1 MPRVDT
7 LVTEAAAE
15 VSPNFYSAAVRT
27 NYSPEELK
35 MINQMSLSYKTG
47 TTLLKFSKD
56 KARKEFLELD
66 PDVQSN
72 IRYIFPDKEQFLPE
86 QNFFQRAAQ
95 EITSAVG
102 NVTKLLSSPV
112 ITAFG
117 VAEQYGRAI
126 NLPYQLE
133 QKREQGEP
141 IFTKKVL
148 SDTYFGKNNWRWDR
162 VGDYNKKY
170 GVALTT
176 LARGVAEGRT
186 PGESIDLYGKFDKD
200 MYAAIQFM
208 NDEPKRFDTFMKSLK
223 MDAQVSWGR
232 DVVNKFVPT
241 EAASENAQID
251 SSHWLVKFTE
261 RLGADWKSRRGRLK
275 IKSLISGTLDGVY
288 QVAIDPLTY
297 VGVGAPAKA
306 ATVGTRGLKLTPQ
319 EAMGLTGLK
328 TKGQKLAD
336 LYQVVSER
344 AGNASAGIAWAFSQ
358 PEVRKLWDDK
368 LGPLVK
374 KYAEA
379 ENATKKAAA
388 YNEIAQN
395 YPDWAN
401 RAVVRELARVDVKA
415 FDAASA
421 ENFFTNIDDF
431 NKLLTSRVD
440 TTSYRRAGI
449 PSANL
454 SRKLAVTVEKTAR
467 SIFSKTVTGRTDD
480 ATLAATEADRAF
492 ATEVLL
498 RVADKD
504 DTLINPNIA
513 DLKQLSDGVSKTQR
527 ALAAIGTALS
537 RGPGRILFDDA
548 AIDSASDFRN
558 LANQVLPV
566 RVADALTETW
576 IDTSP
581 ENQLTIVRNLYQ
593 AVMMKAGMAG
603 NPMGVAHMETILSK
617 TLSELGMGTTTRV
630 EIPLEF
636 ADVLSKAAFKM
647 ENDVPIV
654 SGKGVLHPSQW
665 AEGIA
670 PLPYDLI
677 YQYGAQ
683 SKLQEKVT
691 FLTALGGATRNNVVR
706 IYTDFWANLTL
717 FPRLGIRSSIDEA
730 FFMYFAAPWYNFRKY
745 LTGSAVPAT
754 RVLESITGS
763 KSAIGMYRR
772 GLYKI
777 PGLGKLLD
785 PTKKISPL
793 QRYQAVQ
800 KLAKIESKRRGYD
813 VPESE
818 ISMALIREE
827 IVREAESIYGDT
839 LPPKTWENMRKLM
852 RHNPQVQDAVVNSMG
867 AKASISGKIDM
878 DYVDTIFSVSNLTKV
893 YEEFGLT
900 ATKNFRPIQVSKM
913 SQQQIAIAHYRM
925 YNIKVPYN
933 SKTVAPGVY
942 VSPATA
948 FFANNGLRTKDDFVK
963 ARNELLEKVGVVF
976 DETTNGFIAKNE
988 DALMAWNGKFSSSV
1002 FSRQQ
1007 GLPEPEIARMHVE
1020 RLLLDMRLTFHGGPN
1035 AYNEKLMDAVKR
1047 KHKEVIDYRIQAQED
1062 FSGAWEAAAASI
1074 TFKEFEDVTVNMHP
1088 IGEINTDLVSY
1099 GQVKDMKVFE
1109 EGQGLPYLFGKF
1121 QNWTMEVMDAQVT
1134 GLYRQKALWIAYEAE
1149 QERMI
1154 PYEKMIAQRYEKNL
1168 IAEGMQPARAE
1179 RTAKLYAEK
1188 RTTELAWK
1196 QASESV
1202 LEYVDNPAIRSNFA
1216 TAIRSV
1222 GRFYRATED
1231 FYRRLYRV
1239 AGKTPLRAL
1248 YRLRLLNTSLEAA
1261 GDIYE
1266 DDKGD
1271 KYVIFPTDTII
1282 NSSVEPIMRALT
1294 GKEDLQIPT
1303 WTDISLK
1310 LRLINPSFAP
1320 DAGQPALAGPMG
1332 ALGTLGIQAILGNV
1346 LPFAERISK
1355 ILPAGAEAKVSKFV
1369 ASQQPKL
1376 LKAEEVAGRI
1386 GLGNFADTM
1395 TFQKAITPMLLDT
1408 LFGAA
1413 RALVG
1418 DEGDRQLVTATQQAM
1433 RYHQAFGNAI
1443 DENASEAEKQKYIDS
1458 LKISSSN
1465 IIIARTLLG
1474 YISPGMPSLR
1484 ETKELPD
1491 FMKKVGITGFKAEFW
1506 DIYNGI
1512 LRNQGEDVGNVYDL
1526 AVATFVGKY
1535 PNKLIYTVPTSEKEW
1550 KVVIAMTDEVKNWSQ
1565 KNDRFVADYK
1575 EMGWVFAPK
1584 AGEFN
1589 SDVYNYLEAAEL
1601 IRLPKFKDYLVS
1613 LQVAVDKEKYFQVQ
1627 KDLDEKLATTGITQE
1642 RKELINKA
1650 AETKRD
1656 MIIANPYLQAE
1667 VNGSINEQGALR
1679 IKFKALAEA
1688 NADSRNPADD
1698 LTRRSM
1704 QLALE
1709 EVASFVQLA
1718 EDKQMSQRYDFSQLK
1733 EQKREEVEQMLQT
1746 FVKSSSVIKEAYRI
1760 VFRPLLNS
1768 YSRDAVQAGV
1778 GR

>member
-1 MPRVDT
+1 VPEVDN
-7 LVTEAAAE
+7 LVSEAAAE

-47 TTLLKFSKD
+47 TTLLKYSKE

-66 PDVQSN
+66 PVVQSN

-86 QNFFQRAAQ
+86 QNFLQRAAKNVM
-95 EITSAVG
+95 SAVE
-102 NVTKLLSSPV
+102 NVGTFFSSP
-112 ITAFG
+112 IIAAFG
-117 VAEQYGRAI
+117 AAEQYGRGL
-126 NLPYQLE
+126 NVFYQAE
-133 QKREQGEP
+133 QKREQGEN

-162 VGDYNKKY
+162 VEEYNKKY

-200 MYAAIQFM
+200 MFAAIQFM
-208 NDEPKRFDTFMKSLK
+208 NDEPKRFDTFMKSIK

-232 DVVNKFVPT
+232 DVVNKYVPT
-241 EAASENAQID
+241 EAASENAQVD
-251 SSHWLVKFTE
+251 ASHWLVKFTE
-261 RLGADWKSRRGRLK
+261 RLGADWKTRRGRLK

-328 TKGQKLAD
+328 TKGERLAD

-344 AGNASAGIAWAFSQ
+344 AGTASAGIAWAFTQ
-358 PEVRKLWDDK
+358 PEVRKLWDDE
-368 LGPLVK
+368 LGPLVQ

-379 ENATKKAAA
+379 ENATQKAAA
-388 YNEIAQN
+388 YNEIAQT

-401 RAVVRELARVDVKA
+401 RAVVRELASAEVKA

-467 SIFSKTVTGRTDD
+467 SIFSKTITGRTDD
-480 ATLAATEADRAF
+480 ATLEAVEAERAF

-498 RVADKD
+498 RVSDKD
-504 DTLINPNIA
+504 NTLINPNIA
-513 DLKQLSDGVSKTQR
+513 DLKELSDGISKTQR

-537 RGPGRILFDDA
+537 RGPGRILFGDA
-548 AIDSASDFRN
+548 AIDSATNFRN

-576 IDTSP
+576 VDESP

-603 NPMGVAHMETILSK
+603 SPMGVAHMETMLAK
-617 TLSELGMGTTTRV
+617 TFNELGMGTTTRV

-636 ADVLSKAAFKM
+636 ADELSKSSFEM
-647 ENDVPIV
+647 LNDIPVV

-683 SKLQEKVT
+683 SKKQEKLT

-706 IYTDFWANLTL
+706 IYTDFWANFTL

-730 FFMYFAAPWYNFRKY
+730 FFMYMAVPWYNVRKY
-745 LTGSAVPAT
+745 LTGSAIPAT
-754 RVLESITGS
+754 RVLEALSGS
-763 KSAIGMYRR
+763 KSSIGMYRR

-785 PTKKISPL
+785 PTKKITPL

-818 ISMALIREE
+818 ISTALIREE
-827 IVREAESIYGDT
+827 IVREAQSIYGDT
-839 LPPKTWENMRKLM
+839 LSPKTWENIRKLM
-852 RHNPQVQDAVVNSMG
+852 RHNPQVQDAVVNSLG
-867 AKASISGKIDM
+867 AKSSISGKIDM
-878 DYVDTIFSVSNLTKV
+878 DYIDTIFTPSNLSKM
-893 YEEFGLT
+893 YEDFGLT
-900 ATKNFRPIQVSKM
+900 ATKNFRPIQVSRMDQK
-913 SQQQIAIAHYRM
+913 QIAIAHYRM

-948 FFANNGLRTKDDFVK
+948 FFSNNGLKTKDDLVK
-963 ARNELLEKVGVVF
+963 ARNQLLEKVGVVF
-976 DETTNGFIAKNE
+976 DEATGSFIAKKE
-988 DALMAWNGKFSSSV
+988 DALKAWNGKFSSSV

-1007 GLPEPEIARMHVE
+1007 GLPEPEIARIHVE
-1020 RLLLDMRLTFHGGPN
+1020 RMLLDMRLTFHGGPN
-1035 AYNEKLMDAVKR
+1035 DYNQKLMDAVNF
-1047 KHKEVIDYRIQAQED
+1047 KHKQIIDYRIQAKKD
-1062 FSGAWEAAAASI
+1062 FGGAWEDAAASL
-1074 TFKEFEDVTVNMHP
+1074 TFKEFEDATVNMHP

-1109 EGQGLPYLFGKF
+1109 EGEGFSYKFGKF

-1134 GLYRQKALWIAYEAE
+1134 GLYRQKALWIAFEAE
-1149 QERMI
+1149 MDRMV
-1154 PYEKMIAQRYEKNL
+1154 PYEKMIAQQYEKNL
-1168 IAEGMQPARAE
+1168 IAEGMKPSRAE
-1179 RTAKLYAEK
+1179 RTAKEYAEK

-1239 AGKTPLRAL
+1239 GGKTPLRTL
-1248 YRLRLLNTSLEAA
+1248 YRLRLLNTGIEAA

-1282 NSSVEPIMRALT
+1282 NTSVEPILRALT
-1294 GKEDLQIPT
+1294 GRDELQVPT
-1303 WTDISLK
+1303 WTDFALK
-1310 LRLINPSFAP
+1310 IRLINPSFAP
-1320 DAGQPALAGPMG
+1320 DAGQPAFAGPMG
-1332 ALGTLGIQAILGNV
+1332 AIATLTTQAFIGNV

-1355 ILPAGAEAKVSKFV
+1355 ILPGEAIDKPVSEFV
-1369 ASQQPKL
+1369 AKQQAKA
-1376 LKAEEVAGRI
+1376 LKAEEIAGII

-1395 TFQKAITPMLLDT
+1395 DFRKALTPMLLDT
-1408 LFGAA
+1408 LLSAGIAYSGTE
-1413 RALVG
+1413 R
-1418 DEGDRQLVTATQQAM
+1418 DRRVSTAVMQAM
-1433 RYHQAFGNAI
+1433 RFHQAFGNGI
-1443 DENASEAEKQKYIDS
+1443 DENATEEEKYRYINN
-1458 LKISSSN
+1458 LKISYGN
-1465 IIIARTLLG
+1465 IEVSRTFLG

-1526 AVATFVGKY
+1526 AVATFIGKN
-1535 PNKLIYTVPTSEKEW
+1535 PGKLIYTVPTSEKEW
-1550 KVVIAMTDEVKNWSQ
+1550 KVVTAMTNEVKDWSQ
-1565 KNDRFVADYK
+1565 KNDRFLDVYK
-1575 EMGWVFAPK
+1575 EMGWVYAPK
-1584 AGEFN
+1584 IGEFN
-1589 SDVYNYLEAAEL
+1589 SDVYNYLEAADL
-1601 IRLPKFKDYLVS
+1601 IKLPKLQDYLVK
-1613 LQVAVDKEKYFQVQ
+1613 LQVAADKEKYFQVQ
-1627 KDLDEKLATTGITQE
+1627 KDLEEKLTTTGITQE

-1656 MIIANPYLQAE
+1656 MIIANPYLQSE
-1667 VNGSINEQGALR
+1667 VNGSINEQGALK

-1688 NADSRNPADD
+1688 NVDKRNPADD
-1698 LTRRSM
+1698 LTKRS
-1704 QLALE
+1704 
-1709 EVASFVQLA
+1709 
-1718 EDKQMSQRYDFSQLK
+1718 
-1733 EQKREEVEQMLQT
+1733 
-1746 FVKSSSVIKEAYRI
+1746 
-1760 VFRPLLNS
+1760 
-1768 YSRDAVQAGV
+1768 
-1778 GR
+1778 